1 MKTHP
6 RNPRLAAFCSDWNT
20 RHPVLTLVL
29 VSLLAVIINCHPVI
43 FCGRSFVSPAS
54 MGTLVYSWPPIF
66 PGMKPAPQISV
77 HGSDSA
83 AMLIQEVPA
92 GFIESR
98 SLLQYGELPL
108 WNRYGHAGSAFI
120 GQAVTMLGDPLQL
133 IVIFGRGSAV
143 AWDLK
148 FVTAKWLYCT
158 GFGLLVFRLMG
169 SQPLGLIYAAL
180 GAYCGAF
187 FYIYNHPVFFVF
199 SYAPW
204 ILLSAL
210 AWLDPKASHYFRWGL
225 VWLLANFACFNAGH
239 VEVAVVLIAG
249 LNLAALVYALTGGC
263 PRVDW
268 ITVCGRLAL
277 GTLLFLGLTAP
288 VWIPFLVAMEGAFSA
303 HSEVKVIQLP
313 WKCISGAFDDLLY
326 QVHLRDES
334 FAALAP
340 GTSLLVFVGCVFSV
354 SRWRQMSRDR
364 FFWINLGAI
373 GLWGGCIFGWVP
385 VSLLL
390 HIPFLN
396 RDGHTYTDFSY
407 LLVIHLTLQSAYG
420 FGALAQERDFRRV
433 KTDLLWVVLV
443 FVGMLLVNCQ
453 SGLERPV
460 PWSYFLCAGAG
471 AVGVPLLFAYW
482 KSRAPHLSV
491 AGWVAIILL
500 GLVAQFRFGLYCSG
514 EKDWLLLAGPR
525 MALDARSPAIEKIK
539 TDHSSPFRVVG
550 LQYNLYGDYEA
561 VYGLEDI
568 RSCAPLTGGE
578 FMDLI
583 QKFPGIKFD
592 YGWIV
597 EVKNPVAAQPLLNLL
612 NVKYLLTMPGVTLP
626 PGLAFHITDQSDF
639 TVVENLEAW
648 PRAFFTDR
656 VFPISTTSEFIQLLV
671 KHGQRPFA
679 ALTPDEI
686 AMQFGLRELAAS
698 QTAVV
703 LAATNYQL
711 LPNST
716 AFDVH
721 TPSAG
726 VVCLSEG
733 QGRDFSAT
741 ANGESKKV
749 LNVNRA
755 FKGIYL
761 DRPGT
766 YRVQFTFRPRHWRLA
781 CWLFFA
787 ATLTVITLTCQRTFR
802 THRDSHQPG
811 TPSAHIF

>member
-1 MKTHP
+1 M
-6 RNPRLAAFCSDWNT
+6 
-20 RHPVLTLVL
+20 
-29 VSLLAVIINCHPVI
+29 
-43 FCGRSFVSPAS
+43 
-54 MGTLVYSWPPIF
+54 
-66 PGMKPAPQISV
+66 
-77 HGSDSA
+77 
-83 AMLIQEVPA
+83 MLQEVPA

-98 SLLQYGELPL
+98 SLLKYGELPL

-133 IVIFGRGSAV
+133 IVIFGRGSAI

-148 FVTAKWLYCT
+148 FVIAKWLFCT
-158 GFGLLVFRLMG
+158 GFGMLVFRLLD

-187 FYIYNHPVFFVF
+187 FYINNHPVFFAF

-210 AWLDPKASHYFRWGL
+210 AWLNPQGSRCFRWGL

-239 VEVAVVLIAG
+239 VEVSVVLIAG
-249 LNLAALVYALTGGC
+249 LNLAALVYALAGC
-263 PRVDW
+263 RRGIEW
-268 ITVCGRLAL
+268 INVCGRLTL

-288 VWIPFLVAMEGAFSA
+288 VWISFLAAMQGAFSS
-303 HSEVKVIQLP
+303 HSEIKLIQLP
-313 WKCISGAFDDLLY
+313 WRCLAGAFDDLSY

-340 GTSLLVFVGCVFSV
+340 GTSLLVFVGCAFSV
-354 SRWRQMSRDR
+354 SSWRQLRGHR

-385 VSLLL
+385 VSLLVQ
-390 HIPFLN
+390 IPFLN

-420 FGALAQERDFRRV
+420 FQALAQGKVFRRV
-433 KTDLLWVVLV
+433 MTDLLWMVLV
-443 FVGMLLVNCQ
+443 FAGMLWLNCQ
-453 SGLERPV
+453 SALERPV
-460 PWSYFLCAGAG
+460 PWNYFLCAGAG
-471 AVGVPLLFAYW
+471 AVGAPLLFAYW
-482 KSRAPHLSV
+482 NRRQPRLPV
-491 AGWVAIILL
+491 AGWVAIVIL

-514 EKDWLLLAGPR
+514 EKDLLLLAGPR
-525 MALDARSPAIEKIK
+525 MALDTPSPAIDKIQ
-539 TDHSSPFRVVG
+539 TDLTSPFRAVG

-568 RSCAPLTGGE
+568 RSCAPLTSGE

-583 QKFPGIKFD
+583 RAFPGLKFGF
-592 YGWIV
+592 GWIV

-626 PGLAFHITDQSDF
+626 SGLAFRIADQSDF

-656 VFPISTTSEFIQLLV
+656 VVSIATTGEFIQRLV
-671 KHGQRPFA
+671 QPGQAPFA
-679 ALTPDEI
+679 ALTPQAI
-686 AMQFGLRELAAS
+686 ATQAGLRALAAAPPRP
-698 QTAVV
+698 AVV

-711 LPNST
+711 RANST
-716 AFDVH
+716 AFQIHV
-721 TPSAG
+721 PSAG
-726 VVCLSEG
+726 VVCLTEG
-733 QGRDFSAT
+733 QAPDFSAT
-741 ANGESKKV
+741 ANGQPKTV
-749 LNVNRA
+749 LTVNRA

-761 DRPGT
+761 DQPGD
-766 YRVQFTFRPRHWRLA
+766 YQVQFTYRPRHWRLA
-781 CWLFFA
+781 CRLFLA
-787 ATLTVITLTCQRTFR
+787 AAGTLMMLVGIRAITTRRLAQRTIS
-802 THRDSHQPG
+802 THDPL
-811 TPSAHIF
+811 